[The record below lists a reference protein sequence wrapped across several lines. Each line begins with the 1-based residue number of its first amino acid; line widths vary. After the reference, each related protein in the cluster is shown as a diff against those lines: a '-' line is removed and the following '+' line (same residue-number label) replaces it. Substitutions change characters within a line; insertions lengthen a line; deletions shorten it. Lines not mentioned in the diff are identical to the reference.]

1 MATTINDLLA
11 RKQKNLADLV
21 ASYNTDVEK
30 LNELRGQDAPDEQA
44 VKDLKA
50 RKDATH
56 AQIDTLRGEIMS
68 LEIEARVD
76 SEVSK
81 LQGVVS
87 EERQAPAEKREEAL
101 IVSESNPVYR
111 KGDSSTSYFRDIF
124 DAARGD
130 RGAGD
135 RLARSQEVRTATTV
149 AGAGGTFAP
158 PLWLVED
165 FVAIARAGRVTAD
178 LGNVASLPGGV
189 SSVNV
194 PKVTGNSLPAVTE
207 TQNTSITQSN
217 FTTTSVSSGIATIS
231 ARQTVSL
238 ELLSQSGVPIDQVIL
253 SDLAAGYAVTLDSQ
267 VISGSGSAG
276 QLRGLL
282 TAGTTVTY
290 TSAAPAVVSVT
301 AANNFYTK
309 VLAAASTMH
318 GTRFLAP
325 QAIVMHPRRWAW
337 TLAGLDGSNRPIV
350 TAGNP
355 SFNAIGV
362 GGAPVA
368 QGYVGDLGGIPVFV
382 DPNIPTNLGAGTNED
397 RVLVLRTDD
406 LWLWESETQS
416 ASFDATLA
424 AQNSVLFRVLGFAA
438 YIPDRHQASVQ
449 VIAGTG
455 LVAPTL

>member
-1 MATTINDLLA
+1 MATITELVA
-11 RKQKNLADLV
+11 RKNGELAGKV
-21 ASYNTDVEK
+21 SEYNGIVEE
-30 LNELRGQDAPDEQA
+30 LNVLRGQEAPDEA
-44 VKDLKA
+44 LVSDKKA
-50 RKDATH
+50 RKEALNAD
-56 AQIDTLRGEIMS
+56 IDRLRGEIAAY
-68 LEIEARVD
+68 EVEARVD
-76 SEVSK
+76 AEVAKIQASAGE
-81 LQGVVS
+81 L
-87 EERQAPAEKREEAL
+87 RQAPVEKREEA
-101 IVSESNPVYR
+101 IMVSESNPVYR
-111 KGDSSTSYFRDIF
+111 KGDSATSYFRDIF
-124 DAARGD
+124 DAGRGNRD
-130 RGAGD
+130 AGD
-135 RLARSQEVRTATTV
+135 RLARSQEIRTATTV
-149 AGAGGTFAP
+149 AGAGGQFAP

-178 LGNVASLPGGV
+178 LGNVAQLPGGV
-189 SSVNV
+189 SSVNI
-194 PKVTGNSLPAVTE
+194 PKVTGNSVPGVTE

-253 SDLAAGYAVTLDSQ
+253 SDLAAGYAVTLDQQ
-267 VISGSGSAG
+267 VINGSGTAG
-276 QLRGLL
+276 QLRGLI

-290 TSAAPAVVSVT
+290 TSAAPAVVSTT

-318 GTRFLAP
+318 GSRFLAP

-337 TLAGLDGSNRPIV
+337 TLAGLDGANRPIV
-350 TAGNP
+350 TP
-355 SFNAIGV
+355 SSATFNAIGV

-382 DPNIPTNLGAGTNED
+382 DPNIPTNRGVGTNQD
-397 RVLVLRTDD
+397 VVFVLRTDD

-438 YIPDRHQASVQ
+438 FIPDRHQASVQ
-449 VIAGTG
+449 VIDGTG

>member
-1 MATTINDLLA
+1 MATITELLA
-11 RKQKNLADLV
+11 RKNGELAGKV
-21 ASYNTDVEK
+21 SEYNGIVEE
-30 LNELRGQDAPDEQA
+30 LNVLRGQDAPDEA
-44 VKDLKA
+44 LVSDKKA
-50 RKDATH
+50 RKDALN
-56 AQIDTLRGEIMS
+56 ADIDKMRGEIAS
-68 LEIEARVD
+68 YEVEARVD
-76 SEVSK
+76 AEVAR
-81 LQGVVS
+81 LQATVTEERAPKVEERVQVVS
-87 EERQAPAEKREEAL
+87 EA
-101 IVSESNPVYR
+101 NPVYR
-111 KGDSSTSYFRDIF
+111 KGDSQTSYFRDIF
-124 DAARGD
+124 DAGRGSRD
-130 RGAGD
+130 AGD
-135 RLARSQEVRTATTV
+135 RLARSQESRTATTV

-178 LGNVASLPGGV
+178 LGNVAQLPGGV
-189 SSVNV
+189 SSINV
-194 PKVTGNSLPAVTE
+194 PKVTGNSVPDVTE

-253 SDLAAGYAVTLDSQ
+253 SDLAAGYAVTLDQQ
-267 VISGSGSAG
+267 VINGSGTAG
-276 QLRGLL
+276 QLRGLI

-290 TSAAPAVVSVT
+290 TSAAPAVVSTT

-318 GTRFLAP
+318 GARFLAP

-337 TLAGLDGSNRPIV
+337 TLAGLDGANRPIV
-350 TAGNP
+350 TP
-355 SFNAIGV
+355 SSATFNAIGQ

-382 DPNIPTNLGAGTNED
+382 DPNIPTNRGASTNQD
-397 RVLVLRTDD
+397 VVFVLRTSD
-406 LWLWESETQS
+406 LWLWESETES

-449 VIAGTG
+449 VIDGTG
-455 LVAPTL
+455 LTAPTL

>member
-1 MATTINDLLA
+1 MATITELLA
-11 RKQKNLADLV
+11 RKNGELAGKV
-21 ASYNTDVEK
+21 SEYNGIVEE
-30 LNELRGQDAPDEQA
+30 LNVLRGQDAPDEA
-44 VKDLKA
+44 LVSDKKA
-50 RKDATH
+50 RKDALN
-56 AQIDTLRGEIMS
+56 ADIDKMRGEIAS
-68 LEIEARVD
+68 YEVEARVD
-76 SEVSK
+76 AEVAR
-81 LQGVVS
+81 LQATVTEERAPKVEERVQVVS
-87 EERQAPAEKREEAL
+87 EA
-101 IVSESNPVYR
+101 NPVYR
-111 KGDSSTSYFRDIF
+111 KGDSQTSYFRDIF
-124 DAARGD
+124 DAGRGSRD
-130 RGAGD
+130 AGD
-135 RLARSQEVRTATTV
+135 RLARSQESRTATTV

-178 LGNVASLPGGV
+178 LGNVAQLPGGV
-189 SSVNV
+189 SSINV
-194 PKVTGNSLPAVTE
+194 PKVTGNSVPGVTE

-253 SDLAAGYAVTLDSQ
+253 SDLAAGYAVTLDQQ
-267 VISGSGSAG
+267 VINGSGAAG
-276 QLRGLL
+276 QLRGLI

-290 TSAAPAVVSVT
+290 TSAAPAVVSTT

-318 GTRFLAP
+318 GARFLAP

-337 TLAGLDGSNRPIV
+337 TLAGLDGANRPIV
-350 TAGNP
+350 TP
-355 SFNAIGV
+355 SSATFNAIGQ

-382 DPNIPTNLGAGTNED
+382 DPNIPTNRGASTNQD
-397 RVLVLRTDD
+397 VVFVLRTSD
-406 LWLWESETQS
+406 LWLWESETES

-449 VIAGTG
+449 VIDGTG
-455 LVAPTL
+455 LTAPTL

>member
-1 MATTINDLLA
+1 MATITELLA
-11 RKQKNLADLV
+11 RKNGELAGKV
-21 ASYNTDVEK
+21 SEYNGIVEE
-30 LNELRGQDAPDEQA
+30 LNVLRGQDAPDEA
-44 VKDLKA
+44 LVSDKKA
-50 RKDATH
+50 RKDALN
-56 AQIDTLRGEIMS
+56 ADIDKMRGEIAS
-68 LEIEARVD
+68 YEVEARVD
-76 SEVSK
+76 AEVAR
-81 LQGVVS
+81 LQATVTEERAPKVEERVQVVS
-87 EERQAPAEKREEAL
+87 EA
-101 IVSESNPVYR
+101 NPVYR
-111 KGDSSTSYFRDIF
+111 KGDSQTSYFRDIF
-124 DAARGD
+124 DAGRGSRD
-130 RGAGD
+130 AGD
-135 RLARSQEVRTATTV
+135 RLARSQESRTATTV

-178 LGNVASLPGGV
+178 LGNVAQLPGGV
-189 SSVNV
+189 SSINV
-194 PKVTGNSLPAVTE
+194 PKVTGNSVPGVTE

-253 SDLAAGYAVTLDSQ
+253 SDLAAGYAVTLDQQ
-267 VISGSGSAG
+267 VINGSGAAG
-276 QLRGLL
+276 QLRGLI

-290 TSAAPAVVSVT
+290 TSAAPAVVSTT

-318 GTRFLAP
+318 GARFLAP
-325 QAIVMHPRRWAW
+325 QAVVMHPRRWAW
-337 TLAGLDGSNRPIV
+337 TLAGLDGANRPIV
-350 TAGNP
+350 TP
-355 SFNAIGV
+355 SSATFNAIGQ

-382 DPNIPTNLGAGTNED
+382 DPNIPTNRGASTNQD
-397 RVLVLRTDD
+397 VVFVLRTSD
-406 LWLWESETQS
+406 LWLWESETES

-449 VIAGTG
+449 VIDGTG
-455 LVAPTL
+455 LTAPTL